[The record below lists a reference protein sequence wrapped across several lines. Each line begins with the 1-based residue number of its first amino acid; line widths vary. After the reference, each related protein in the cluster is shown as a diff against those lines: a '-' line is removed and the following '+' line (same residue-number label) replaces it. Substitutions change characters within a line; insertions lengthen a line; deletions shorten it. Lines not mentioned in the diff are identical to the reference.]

1 MPVELLKE
9 GVQLMLLGMGVVF
22 SLLSLLVLA
31 LKLMS
36 RLAATLDPPGD
47 VPGDTSG
54 PGAGSE
60 VDDPE
65 LIAAVTA
72 AIQAN
77 RGAGTK

>member
-1 MPVELLKE
+1 
-9 GVQLMLLGMGVVF
+9 MLLGMGVVF
-22 SLLSLLVLA
+22 ALLGLLVLA

-36 RLAATLDPPGD
+36 RLAATLDRSPPPD
-47 VPGDTSG
+47 VSDDASG
-54 PGAGSE
+54 GSAWAE

>member
-1 MPVELLKE
+1 
-9 GVQLMLLGMGVVF
+9 MLLGMGVVF
-22 SLLSLLVLA
+22 ALLGLLVLA

-36 RLAATLDPPGD
+36 RLAATLDPPRD
-47 VPGDTSG
+47 FPSDTSVG
-54 PGAGSE
+54 GAGSE

>member
-1 MPVELLKE
+1 
-9 GVQLMLLGMGVVF
+9 MLLGMGVVF

-36 RLAATLDPPGD
+36 RLAATLDPSGD
-47 VPGDTSG
+47 VPDTSG

>member
-1 MPVELLKE
+1 
-9 GVQLMLLGMGVVF
+9 MLLGMGVVF
-22 SLLSLLVLA
+22 ALLGLLVLA

-36 RLAATLDPPGD
+36 RLAATLDTPRD
-47 VPGDTSG
+47 VPGDTSVR
-54 PGAGSE
+54 GAGSE